1 VPRQKQVPACGSR
14 PPHSKRK
21 APRSQG
27 EHGAPEKA
35 KPRRK
40 GTQAESLCHVKS
52 GSLTSVRQKRA
63 TGFPSR
69 LSAAGMTTKGK
80 GVRSQLKMSFTLSKK
95 LELRSTGLFSTLT
108 TRCNCSKRAFCSLVN
123 LDGMAT
129 RTLT

>member
-1 VPRQKQVPACGSR
+1 MHANPLRHRPRH
-14 PPHSKRK
+14 PPKRRRAASKK
-21 APRSQG
+21 TPRSQG

-63 TGFPSR
+63 TGF
-69 LSAAGMTTKGK
+69 GMTTKGK
-80 GVRSQLKMSFTLSKK
+80 GARSQLKMSLTLSKK

-108 TRCNCSKRAFCSLVN
+108 TRCSCSKRAFCSLVN
-123 LDGMAT
+123 FDGMAT
-129 RTLT
+129 RTFT